1 LILLRLVKSGYGTLK
16 EVKEMTARE
25 VLQAL
30 AYEKFLSDYE
40 EEYFNLNSAKK

>member
-1 LILLRLVKSGYGTLK
+1 MKLVKVGYGSLK

-30 AYEKFLSDYE
+30 NYEKFLNDYE
-40 EEYFNLNSAKK
+40 SAYVEANK